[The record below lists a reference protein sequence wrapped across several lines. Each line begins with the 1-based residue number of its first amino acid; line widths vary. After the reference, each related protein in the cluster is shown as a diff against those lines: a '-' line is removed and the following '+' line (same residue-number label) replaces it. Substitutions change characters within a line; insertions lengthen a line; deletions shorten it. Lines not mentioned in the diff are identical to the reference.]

1 MKRLKSW
8 QAKAPAPQSSLA
20 ATKTG
25 PTGASAADQGVR
37 PTNRRRLQRFSGLVV
52 YVGQTLPSAN
62 PALKLAMLLAATA
75 LAAWPQASSLVKV
88 VSKSISKT
96 IELPG
101 EIVPFLSVS
110 LHAKISGYVERVLVD
125 RGSMVKEGQLLVEL
139 SAPELKAQIG
149 EAESRA
155 LAAESERLQAEAQLA
170 AAQSTS
176 DRLKEAAKTSGAVAA
191 NELLQAEKQVDA
203 AQALVLAR
211 KQSSSAAQAAV
222 EAQKDLAA
230 YLKITAPFAGVV
242 TDRLVHPGALVG
254 PTADMVLLVVQQVS
268 RLRLVVP
275 VPEEDVGGISGGTI
289 VSFHV
294 PAYPERTYSG
304 TVARIS
310 HELDQKTRTMA
321 VELDVFNRDDSLA
334 PGMYPAVKWPVRR
347 SHPALFVPPT
357 SVVTTTERT
366 FVIRSRNGKAE
377 WVNVKK
383 GVTEG
388 DLVEVIGNLA
398 EGDLVVRRAT
408 DEIREGTAIR

>member
-1 MKRLKSW
+1 MKRPKNGTD
-8 QAKAPAPQSSLA
+8 SLTVA
-20 ATKTG
+20 
-25 PTGASAADQGVR
+25 V
-37 PTNRRRLQRFSGLVV
+37 
-52 YVGQTLPSAN
+52 
-62 PALKLAMLLAATA
+62 LLAASVV
-75 LAAWPQASSLVKV
+75 AAWAQVGLVKV
-88 VSKSISKT
+88 VSKPISKT
-96 IELPG
+96 IDLPA
-101 EIVPFLSVS
+101 EILPFLTVS

-125 RGSMVKEGQLLVEL
+125 RGSLVKEGQLLVEL

-149 EAESRA
+149 EAESKA
-155 LAAESERLQAEAQLA
+155 LAAESERTQAEAQLA

-176 DRLKEAAKTSGAVAA
+176 DRLKEAAKTPGAVAA

-203 AQALVLAR
+203 AQALVRAR
-211 KQSSSAAQAAV
+211 QQSSSAAQAAV
-222 EAQKDLAA
+222 ETQKDLAA
-230 YLKITAPFAGVV
+230 YLKITAPFSGVV

-254 PTADMVLLVVQQVS
+254 PSAEMVLLVIQQVS

-347 SHPALFVPPT
+347 PHPALFVPPA
-357 SVVTTTERT
+357 SIVMTTERT
-366 FVIRSRNGKAE
+366 FVIRNRNGKAE

-383 GVTEG
+383 GVTEA